1 MTKIYSIVLLS
12 FAWMLLPTKPATA
25 VRLIESPYSYQKTIE
40 NIKTAIASNN
50 FKIVREKSNSSSHTL
65 YFCNFHIA
73 HKIIGKDKR
82 VGVLLP
88 CKIKIIKNNT
98 KTFVATLNV
107 DALVKQTGINIGS
120 LCKKIKT
127 SIDTILEEAMI

>member
-1 MTKIYSIVLLS
+1 MTKLYSILILF
-12 FAWMLLPTKPATA
+12 FAWTLLPTKPASA

-40 NIKTAIASNN
+40 NIKVAIASNN
-50 FKIVREKSNSSSHTL
+50 FKIVREKSNPGSHTL
-65 YFCNFHIA
+65 YFCNFNIA

-88 CKIKIIKNNT
+88 CKIEIIRSKT
-98 KTFVATLNV
+98 KTLVATLNV